1 VKLSHKTAKD
11 AKEALNRVRIQREI
25 IDEFPEYANYHLF
38 GDKIASF
45 ALLQRVMMGNI
56 PKTLNLITRLGV
68 SLEEFIEET
77 LKTLLN
83 EAVDLGT
90 IEETVQNLVQLKT
103 KALETHGI
111 EVVEQNV
118 SIMTRIFINFQVG

>member
-1 VKLSHKTAKD
+1 VKLSHKTVND

-38 GDKIASF
+38 GGKIVVF
-45 ALLQRVMMGNI
+45 ALLQRVMMGNVQG
-56 PKTLNLITRLGV
+56 TFNLITRLDI
-68 SLEEFIEET
+68 SLREFIEE
-77 LKTLLN
+77 
-83 EAVDLGT
+83 
-90 IEETVQNLVQLKT
+90 IVQNLVQLKT